1 MISRQMWR
9 IKNGREG
16 YSRTTFFPIITSV
29 DCTDEIK
36 KRVFWNRRVLC
47 SHAFR
52 VRRAAV
58 KLAVTT
64 DISGYNFRLAQV
76 RPTRAARATL
86 LAAGAGAAI
95 RLDFYYCYFN
105 RFRGVDET
113 CTPPKRAR
121 TINTCAHVRVLYTCL
136 FFFISGNAMTSPSFS
151 ARHLLSFSGDDHR
164 QRQRRS
170 GKKKK
175 AGAAHRAPRKTVT
188 ISIRSS

>member
-1 MISRQMWR
+1 MLVLNRFILENTIKTFTRIYLAILSLNCLWTVWIRAIRRQMWR

-16 YSRTTFFPIITSV
+16 YSSTTFFPIITSV
-29 DCTDEIK
+29 DCNDEIK

-47 SHAFR
+47 RRAFG

-64 DISGYNFRLAQV
+64 DISGNNFRLAQV

-95 RLDFYYCYFN
+95 RLGFYYCYFN

-113 CTPPKRAR
+113 CTPCR
-121 TINTCAHVRVLYTCL
+121 NVRV
-136 FFFISGNAMTSPSFS
+136 
-151 ARHLLSFSGDDHR
+151 
-164 QRQRRS
+164 Q
-170 GKKKK
+170 
-175 AGAAHRAPRKTVT
+175 
-188 ISIRSS
+188 